1 MSSND
6 MFESL
11 ILKGFVEVA
20 GIDAQ
25 SGEFL
30 YSFTDLGRK
39 ELPNLQRIID
49 EEFNKDIMSLWE
61 LGIIEMNVSDSNPTV
76 KLTER
81 AFDDEAVSALSQEL
95 RVSLQVIMNALRIQ

>member
-1 MSSND
+1 MSSSD

-30 YSFTDLGRK
+30 YSFTDLGRE
-39 ELPNLQRIID
+39 ELPNLQRIMD

-61 LGIIEMNVSDSNPTV
+61 LGILEMNISDSNPSV
-76 KLTER
+76 KLTEL
-81 AFDDEAVSALSQEL
+81 AFDNEVIAGLSQEL
-95 RVSLQVIMNALRIQ
+95 RVSLQIIMNALRIQ

>member
-1 MSSND
+1 

-30 YSFTDLGRK
+30 YSFTDLGRE
-39 ELPNLQRIID
+39 ELPNLQRIMD

-61 LGIIEMNVSDSNPTV
+61 LGILEMNISDSNPSV
-76 KLTER
+76 KLTEL
-81 AFDDEAVSALSQEL
+81 AFDNEVIAGLSQEL
-95 RVSLQVIMNALRIQ
+95 RVSLQIIMNALRIQ

>member
-1 MSSND
+1 MSSSD

-30 YSFTDLGRK
+30 YSFTDLGRE
-39 ELPNLQRIID
+39 ELPNLQRIVD

-61 LGIIEMNVSDSNPTV
+61 LGILEMNISDSNPSV
-76 KLTER
+76 RLTEL
-81 AFDDEAVSALSQEL
+81 AFDSEVLAGLSQEL
-95 RVSLQVIMNALRIQ
+95 RVSLQIIMDALRIQ

>member
-1 MSSND
+1 MSSSD

-30 YSFTDLGRK
+30 YSFTDLGRE
-39 ELPNLQRIID
+39 ELPNLQRIMD

-61 LGIIEMNVSDSNPTV
+61 LGILEMNISDSNPSV

-81 AFDDEAVSALSQEL
+81 AFDNEVIAGLSQEL
-95 RVSLQVIMNALRIQ
+95 RVSLQIIMDALRIQ